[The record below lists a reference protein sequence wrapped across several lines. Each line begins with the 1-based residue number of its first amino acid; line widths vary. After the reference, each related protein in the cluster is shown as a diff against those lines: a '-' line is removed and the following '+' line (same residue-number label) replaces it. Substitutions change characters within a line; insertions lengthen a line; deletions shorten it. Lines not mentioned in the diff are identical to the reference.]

1 MGVRCALFG
10 HPVAHS
16 RSPRIYQTF
25 SEQTGQAL
33 DFDLVDCTAESF
45 PATLAAFA
53 ATPGA
58 RGANITLPLKLD
70 AYALCS
76 ARSARAEAAGAVN
89 LVRFEGHN
97 WILGDNTDGAGL
109 VRDLHDNLGI
119 SITGQR
125 VLVLGAGGAAR
136 GILGPIADC
145 GPAALV
151 IANRDSAK
159 ADLLAA
165 RFSAR
170 GIRSAPLA
178 RPGSAFDLV
187 INATSASLDNK
198 VPEVAPSALSLDT
211 VAYDLAYSDDGQT
224 AFTRWAAA
232 QGSASVHDGW
242 GMLVEQAAESF
253 EAWFGLRPD
262 TAQARDRPQQ

>member
-16 RSPRIYQTF
+16 RSPRIYQIF
-25 SEQTGQAL
+25 AVQAGHAF
-33 DFDLVDCTAESF
+33 DFELVDCTAEEF
-45 PATLAAFA
+45 PAALAAFA

-58 RGANITLPLKLD
+58 CGANITLPLKLD
-70 AYALCS
+70 AYALCN
-76 ARSARAEAAGAVN
+76 AHSARAEAAGAVN
-89 LVRFEGHN
+89 LVRFERHN

-109 VRDLHDNLGI
+109 LRDLRENLGI
-119 SITGQR
+119 PIAGQR
-125 VLVLGAGGAAR
+125 VLVIGAGGAAR
-136 GILGPIADC
+136 GILGPISDC

-151 IANRDSAK
+151 VANRDGAK

-165 RFSAR
+165 RFSAQGVR
-170 GIRSAPLA
+170 AAPLSQ
-178 RPGSAFDLV
+178 PGAAFDLV
-187 INATSASLDNK
+187 INATSASLDNE
-198 VPEVAPSALSLDT
+198 VPEVAPSALDPGAI
-211 VAYDLAYSDDGQT
+211 AYDLAYSDDGQT

-262 TAQARDRPQQ
+262 TAQARDRPN